1 MVIDVVSLVCIV
13 SGVIGCIISCG
24 VKFKGE
30 DRNKLIYG
38 WLMEAILRILLV
50 MAVLIC
56 FGNDSSDCFA
66 YGIGKIIP
74 VWVTAIALVTDF
86 ALLYGF
92 TYKMSGMAEKYLLY
106 VLPAMQMNIDKEIN
120 SGQIS
125 EIEANQQRNN
135 LVEWGLFRSVFVTL
149 IKCEKYECL
158 IYLTV
163 NIVINVLL
171 MFQPNS
177 MLVIWTVGISTII
190 SLSLLLNIAVWW
202 VISRRSSDECKHI

>member
-1 MVIDVVSLVCIV
+1 MVIDVISLVCIV
-13 SGVIGCIISCG
+13 SGVIGCFISCG
-24 VKFKGE
+24 MKLKGE

-38 WLMEAILRILLV
+38 WLMEVILRFLIV
-50 MAVLIC
+50 MAVLSC
-56 FGNDSSDCFA
+56 FGNDSSDSLT

-86 ALLYGF
+86 TLLYGF
-92 TYKMSGMAEKYLLY
+92 TYKMSGMAEKYFLY
-106 VLPAMQMNIDKEIN
+106 VLPVLQMNIDKEIN

-135 LVEWGLFRSVFVTL
+135 LVEWGMFRSVFVTL

-177 MLVIWTVGISTII
+177 MLVIWTAGISTII

-202 VISRRSSDECKHI
+202 GISKRSFDEHKHI